1 MKNIG
6 KQNRSKHTIQTI
18 LGAASQV
25 LIEQGYEKATTNRI
39 AERAGYSVGT
49 LYQYFSNKED
59 VFAVLVAQELK
70 KLAATT
76 ADCPILGSLRETL
89 REWLS
94 GILAGFGRD
103 PLLIQ
108 ALEALLA
115 GQFREQR
122 LGAYEELVASVVKL
136 LEAHRD
142 EIVVKDLRLAGTM
155 IVGATGGL
163 ANGANLELL
172 QSPDFP
178 EQVLRLHVAYLTM
191 EHQ

>member
-1 MKNIG
+1 LKNVG

-18 LGAASQV
+18 LSAASQV
-25 LIEQGYEKATTNRI
+25 LIEHGYEKATTNRI

-59 VFAVLVAQELK
+59 VYAVLVGQELR

-76 ADCPILGSLRETL
+76 NDCPIQGNLRETL

-94 GILAGFGRD
+94 RILAGFGRD

-108 ALEALLA
+108 ALETLLVE
-115 GQFREQR
+115 QFKAQR
-122 LGAYEELVASVVKL
+122 QGAYEELVASVVKL

-142 EIVVKDLRLAGTM
+142 EIVVEDLQVAARV
-155 IVGATGGL
+155 IVGATAGM
-163 ANGANLELL
+163 ANASDVVLLESLDL
-172 QSPDFP
+172 
-178 EQVLRLHVAYLTM
+178 EVHILRLQYAYLTM
-191 EHQ
+191 KD